1 MGLVGF
7 EYPLRAEKKLL
18 LEQENLDSV
27 LKLISTWG
35 PASILILK
43 MWILKMSVQ
52 QTKIFEFLKTS
63 ISKWKNGESKNEPPP
78 IIGHSS
84 PLKSKIFSS
93 PPKTQNSKIPTLP

>member
-18 LEQENLDSV
+18 LEQENLGSV

-52 QTKIFEFLKTS
+52 QAKISEFLKTS
-63 ISKWKNGESKNEPPP
+63 ILKWKNGEIKN
-78 IIGHSS
+78 
-84 PLKSKIFSS
+84 
-93 PPKTQNSKIPTLP
+93 